1 MRGPNR
7 VSYFISKHDEVSADM
22 IYFAESLGYDPSLFD
37 VLFDEFKKLNILD
50 VQVALLDEIVA
61 SGSGQDFKQWLTY
74 WEETL
79 GSTDSPADT
88 VPFSLQ

>member
-22 IYFAESLGYDPSLFD
+22 IYLAESLGYDPSLFD
-37 VLFDEFKKLNILD
+37 ALFDEFKKLNILD
-50 VQVALLDEIVA
+50 VQVALLNEVVA
-61 SGSGQDFKQWLTY
+61 SGSGTDFKKWLTN
-74 WEETL
+74 WEDTL
-79 GSTDSPADT
+79 GHTDSPAGT